1 MEFPAPAV
9 LFWVWF
15 ILTPAIRFALW
26 IFGRNLGRALRLLF
40 AHGAA
45 FVIIVV
51 ATAIVLSGRET
62 AGVALMF
69 AVGQAIFFVID
80 FWRLGTGHPDA

>member
-15 ILTPAIRFALW
+15 ILTPAIRFLLW
-26 IFGRNLGRALRLLF
+26 MFGRNLGRFPRLLL

-45 FVIIVV
+45 YIIIVA
-51 ATAIVLSGRET
+51 ATAIALSGSET
-62 AGVALMF
+62 AGMALMF
-69 AVGQAIFFVID
+69 AVGQAIFFIID
-80 FWRLGTGHPDA
+80 FWRLGTSHPDA

>member
-15 ILTPAIRFALW
+15 ILTPIIRFLLW
-26 IFGRNLGRALRLLF
+26 MFGRDLGRALRLLV

-45 FVIIVV
+45 FLIIIV
-51 ATAIVLSGRET
+51 ATAIALSGPET
-62 AGVALMF
+62 AGMALMF
-69 AVGQAIFFVID
+69 AIGQAVFFVID
-80 FWRLGTGHPDA
+80 FWRLGTSHPDA

>member
-15 ILTPAIRFALW
+15 ILTPITRFLLW
-26 IFGRNLGRALRLLF
+26 MFGRNLGRFVRLVL

-45 FVIIVV
+45 LVVIVI
-51 ATAIVLSGRET
+51 ATAIVLSGPET
-62 AGVALMF
+62 AGMALMF
-69 AVGQAIFFVID
+69 VVGQAVFFVID
-80 FWRLGTGHPDA
+80 FWRMGTNHPDA